1 MRDGLSL
8 LDQAVA
14 FGAGKVTAADIDR
27 MLGLVDHG
35 HVAALLSALAEGRAA
50 DLLAIV
56 AELVAASRN
65 LDGVLVGLAEVLHRI
80 CLVQAVPD
88 YRDEDRGD
96 WDSIRSLAGRIAAED
111 AQLYYQIAVKSREE
125 LGIAPDPRTGLEM
138 ALLRMLAFRPAGADS
153 SGSRSPE
160 GESGDEAPGKARS
173 QAASR
178 QAAVAPRSGAAEQG
192 SGDVTRARARPAR
205 VREETASEPSPR
217 DDEDWIELSRR
228 LQLSGQ
234 ARELARNQQ
243 LRSREQDRWEF
254 VIAHSL
260 RHLGSAACVDRLSR
274 ALSDQLG
281 HEVRVCLIDSDDLPL
296 KTAAQL
302 EEQRLRTQ
310 MTDAEIAINQDPT
323 IRALQEQM
331 GARIIADS
339 IQPLQ

>member
-1 MRDGLSL
+1 MRVPRSRPTPARG
-8 LDQAVA
+8 
-14 FGAGKVTAADIDR
+14 
-27 MLGLVDHG
+27 
-35 HVAALLSALAEGRAA
+35 EG
-50 DLLAIV
+50 DTD
-56 AELVAASRN
+56 N
-65 LDGVLVGLAEVLHRI
+65 
-80 CLVQAVPD
+80 
-88 YRDEDRGD
+88 
-96 WDSIRSLAGRIAAED
+96 GRHD
-111 AQLYYQIAVKSREE
+111 
-125 LGIAPDPRTGLEM
+125 
-138 ALLRMLAFRPAGADS
+138 AGAHQFQGATVHPERGGDEA
-153 SGSRSPE
+153 GSRSQE

-205 VREETASEPSPR
+205 VQEEAASEPSRR

-234 ARELARNQQ
+234 ARELARNLQ

-260 RHLGSAACVDRLSR
+260 RHLGSAACVERLSR

-310 MTDAEIAINQDPT
+310 MTDAEIAYVSNPRNEADENDLLVENSRFLGLGLEPITLEAGLMEEVTEIARKYAYRCDLSKIPCVSFWNKE
-323 IRALQEQM
+323 RAERA
-331 GARIIADS
+331 GPVPASAAAEPVSVI
-339 IQPLQ
+339 